1 MARDW
6 GASRRTQRP
15 QDQIRDAHVLTH
27 MMSGGPAS
35 ERKAVPTFLGYTT
48 VITRQIEGLP
58 AAQYRHCG
66 HSQAAG
72 VLRNRFDAAREIS
85 RGADHCWRLRRPL
98 TTIRRRLNSKGSI
111 VQSSI
116 AIVGLACLVS
126 VGCRGTGSPKPK
138 ADGSA
143 DRPAADGSADRPAAQ
158 DAVGE
163 ASAAD
168 SDTDTPVARPCDD
181 GTGAT
186 DCCPSGAV
194 AGGTCDGAISTCYSR
209 CAFSDGSAT
218 QGTRSEFSCIQGLWL
233 AGHGLFPCA
242 SSQQGE
248 RVRAQSATMGR
259 RLPATR

>member
-1 MARDW
+1 
-6 GASRRTQRP
+6 
-15 QDQIRDAHVLTH
+15 
-27 MMSGGPAS
+27 MSGGPAS

-194 AGGTCDGAISTCYSR
+194 FLYPGAVAGWPRPVPLRFFAAGRTCSGAVGNDGPAAASYQVTEVTLR
-209 CAFSDGSAT
+209 GS
-218 QGTRSEFSCIQGLWL
+218 GRRGGGGRDDL
-233 AGHGLFPCA
+233 AGSHPDLIA
-242 SSQQGE
+242 
-248 RVRAQSATMGR
+248 
-259 RLPATR
+259 